1 MAKFVN
7 QGFSISDLL
16 IWLAVL
22 SVLVTLSLKF
32 IPPYIEHRTA
42 LSIVRDLVIAEEAGK
57 MDISALE
64 DRLNKNLK
72 VNSLSKFQQA
82 KRIVLDAQGQT
93 ITAKLESMNPSTSP
107 SRTMTFFWGRTG
119 SWGTTAGSSTLKAY
133 SSSPWASM
141 LDLSSLSISL

>member
-1 MAKFVN
+1 MAKFVI

-22 SVLVTLSLKF
+22 SVLVTLALKY

-42 LSIVRDLVIAEEAGK
+42 LSIVRDLLLAEEAGK
-57 MDISALE
+57 IDISALE

-93 ITAKLESMNPSTSP
+93 ITARLEYEVRGQLFANVDYVIV
-107 SRTMTFFWGRTG
+107 FDD
-119 SWGTTAGSSTLKAY
+119 ALVVK
-133 SSSPWASM
+133 
-141 LDLSSLSISL
+141 D

>member
-22 SVLVTLSLKF
+22 SVLLTLSLNS

-93 ITAKLESMNPSTSP
+93 ITARLEYEVRGQLFANVDYVIV
-107 SRTMTFFWGRTG
+107 FDD
-119 SWGTTAGSSTLKAY
+119 ALVVK
-133 SSSPWASM
+133 
-141 LDLSSLSISL
+141 D

>member
-82 KRIVLDAQGQT
+82 KRIVRDAKSQT
-93 ITAKLESMNPSTSP
+93 ITERLEYEVRGQLFANVDYVIV
-107 SRTMTFFWGRTG
+107 FDD
-119 SWGTTAGSSTLKAY
+119 ALVVK
-133 SSSPWASM
+133 
-141 LDLSSLSISL
+141 D

>member
-7 QGFSISDLL
+7 QGFSISGLL

-42 LSIVRDLVIAEEAGK
+42 LSIVRDLVIADEAGK
-57 MDISALE
+57 MGISALE

-93 ITAKLESMNPSTSP
+93 ITARLEYEVRGQLFANVDYVIV
-107 SRTMTFFWGRTG
+107 FND
-119 SWGTTAGSSTLKAY
+119 ALVVK
-133 SSSPWASM
+133 
-141 LDLSSLSISL
+141 D

>member
-22 SVLVTLSLKF
+22 SILVTLSLKF

-93 ITAKLESMNPSTSP
+93 ITARLEYEVRGQLFANVDYVIV
-107 SRTMTFFWGRTG
+107 FDD
-119 SWGTTAGSSTLKAY
+119 ALVVK
-133 SSSPWASM
+133 
-141 LDLSSLSISL
+141 D

>member
-42 LSIVRDLVIAEEAGK
+42 LSIVRDLVIADEAGK

-93 ITAKLESMNPSTSP
+93 ITARLEYEVRGQLFANVDYVIV
-107 SRTMTFFWGRTG
+107 FDD
-119 SWGTTAGSSTLKAY
+119 ALVVK
-133 SSSPWASM
+133 
-141 LDLSSLSISL
+141 D

>member
-93 ITAKLESMNPSTSP
+93 ITAKLEYEVRGQLFANVDYVIV
-107 SRTMTFFWGRTG
+107 FDD
-119 SWGTTAGSSTLKAY
+119 ALVVK
-133 SSSPWASM
+133 
-141 LDLSSLSISL
+141 D

>member
-93 ITAKLESMNPSTSP
+93 ITARLEYEVRGQLFANVDYVIV
-107 SRTMTFFWGRTG
+107 FDY
-119 SWGTTAGSSTLKAY
+119 ALVVN
-133 SSSPWASM
+133 
-141 LDLSSLSISL
+141 D

>member
-22 SVLVTLSLKF
+22 SVFVTFSLKF

-93 ITAKLESMNPSTSP
+93 ITARLEYEVRGQLFANVDYVIV
-107 SRTMTFFWGRTG
+107 FDD
-119 SWGTTAGSSTLKAY
+119 ALVVK
-133 SSSPWASM
+133 
-141 LDLSSLSISL
+141 D

>member
-1 MAKFVN
+1 MARFVN

-42 LSIVRDLVIAEEAGK
+42 LSIVRDLVMAEEAGK

-93 ITAKLESMNPSTSP
+93 ITARLEYEVRGQLFANVDYVIV
-107 SRTMTFFWGRTG
+107 FDD
-119 SWGTTAGSSTLKAY
+119 ALVVK
-133 SSSPWASM
+133 
-141 LDLSSLSISL
+141 D

>member
-1 MAKFVN
+1 MTKFVN

-93 ITAKLESMNPSTSP
+93 ITARLEYEVRGQLFANVDYVIV
-107 SRTMTFFWGRTG
+107 FNDV
-119 SWGTTAGSSTLKAY
+119 LVVK
-133 SSSPWASM
+133 
-141 LDLSSLSISL
+141 D

>member
-42 LSIVRDLVIAEEAGK
+42 LSIVRDLVMAEEAGK

-93 ITAKLESMNPSTSP
+93 ITARLEYEVRGQLFANVDYVIV
-107 SRTMTFFWGRTG
+107 FDD
-119 SWGTTAGSSTLKAY
+119 ALVVK
-133 SSSPWASM
+133 
-141 LDLSSLSISL
+141 D

>member
-42 LSIVRDLVIAEEAGK
+42 LSIVRDLVMAEEAGK

-72 VNSLSKFQQA
+72 VNILSKLQQA

-93 ITAKLESMNPSTSP
+93 ITARLEYEVRGQLFANVDYVIV
-107 SRTMTFFWGRTG
+107 FDD
-119 SWGTTAGSSTLKAY
+119 ALVVK
-133 SSSPWASM
+133 
-141 LDLSSLSISL
+141 D

>member
-93 ITAKLESMNPSTSP
+93 ITARLEYEVRGQLFANVDYVIV
-107 SRTMTFFWGRTG
+107 FDD
-119 SWGTTAGSSTLKAY
+119 ALVVK
-133 SSSPWASM
+133 
-141 LDLSSLSISL
+141 D

>member
-93 ITAKLESMNPSTSP
+93 ITARLEYEVRGQLFANVDYVI
-107 SRTMTFFWGRTG
+107 FFDD
-119 SWGTTAGSSTLKAY
+119 TLVVK
-133 SSSPWASM
+133 
-141 LDLSSLSISL
+141 D

>member
-64 DRLNKNLK
+64 DRLNQNLK

-82 KRIVLDAQGQT
+82 KRIVIDAQGQT
-93 ITAKLESMNPSTSP
+93 ITARLEYEVRGQLFANVDYVIV
-107 SRTMTFFWGRTG
+107 FDD
-119 SWGTTAGSSTLKAY
+119 ALVVK
-133 SSSPWASM
+133 
-141 LDLSSLSISL
+141 D

>member
-72 VNSLSKFQQA
+72 VNNLSKFQQA

-93 ITAKLESMNPSTSP
+93 ITARLEYEVRGQLFANVDYVIV
-107 SRTMTFFWGRTG
+107 FDD
-119 SWGTTAGSSTLKAY
+119 ALVVK
-133 SSSPWASM
+133 
-141 LDLSSLSISL
+141 D

>member
-22 SVLVTLSLKF
+22 SVLVTLSLMF

-93 ITAKLESMNPSTSP
+93 ITARLEYEVRGQLFANVDYVIA
-107 SRTMTFFWGRTG
+107 FDD
-119 SWGTTAGSSTLKAY
+119 ALVVK
-133 SSSPWASM
+133 
-141 LDLSSLSISL
+141 D

>member
-82 KRIVLDAQGQT
+82 KRIVRDAQGQT
-93 ITAKLESMNPSTSP
+93 ITARLEYEVRGQLFANVDYVIV
-107 SRTMTFFWGRTG
+107 FND
-119 SWGTTAGSSTLKAY
+119 ALVVK
-133 SSSPWASM
+133 
-141 LDLSSLSISL
+141 D

>member
-1 MAKFVN
+1 MARFVN

-93 ITAKLESMNPSTSP
+93 ITARLEYEVRGQLFANVDYVIV
-107 SRTMTFFWGRTG
+107 FDD
-119 SWGTTAGSSTLKAY
+119 ALVVK
-133 SSSPWASM
+133 
-141 LDLSSLSISL
+141 D

>member
-93 ITAKLESMNPSTSP
+93 ITARLEYEVRGQLFANVDYGIV
-107 SRTMTFFWGRTG
+107 FDD
-119 SWGTTAGSSTLKAY
+119 ALVVK
-133 SSSPWASM
+133 
-141 LDLSSLSISL
+141 D

>member
-42 LSIVRDLVIAEEAGK
+42 LSIVRDLVMAEEAGK

-93 ITAKLESMNPSTSP
+93 ITAKLEYEVRGQLFANVDYVIVFDDALVVM
-107 SRTMTFFWGRTG
+107 
-119 SWGTTAGSSTLKAY
+119 
-133 SSSPWASM
+133 
-141 LDLSSLSISL
+141 D

>member
-32 IPPYIEHRTA
+32 IPTYIEHRTA

-93 ITAKLESMNPSTSP
+93 ITARLEYEVRGQLFANVDYVIV
-107 SRTMTFFWGRTG
+107 FDD
-119 SWGTTAGSSTLKAY
+119 ALVVK
-133 SSSPWASM
+133 
-141 LDLSSLSISL
+141 D

>member
-93 ITAKLESMNPSTSP
+93 ITARLEYEVRGQLFANVDYVIV
-107 SRTMTFFWGRTG
+107 FND
-119 SWGTTAGSSTLKAY
+119 ALVVK
-133 SSSPWASM
+133 
-141 LDLSSLSISL
+141 D

>member
-42 LSIVRDLVIAEEAGK
+42 LSIVRDLVMAEEAGK

-93 ITAKLESMNPSTSP
+93 ITARLEYEVRGQLLANVDYVIV
-107 SRTMTFFWGRTG
+107 FDD
-119 SWGTTAGSSTLKAY
+119 ALVVK
-133 SSSPWASM
+133 
-141 LDLSSLSISL
+141 D

>member
-93 ITAKLESMNPSTSP
+93 ITARLEYEVRGQLFANVDYVIV
-107 SRTMTFFWGRTG
+107 FDD
-119 SWGTTAGSSTLKAY
+119 TLVVK
-133 SSSPWASM
+133 
-141 LDLSSLSISL
+141 D

>member
-42 LSIVRDLVIAEEAGK
+42 LSIVRDLVMAEEAGK
-57 MDISALE
+57 IDISALE

-93 ITAKLESMNPSTSP
+93 ITARLEYEVRGQLFANVDYVIV
-107 SRTMTFFWGRTG
+107 FDD
-119 SWGTTAGSSTLKAY
+119 ALVVK
-133 SSSPWASM
+133 
-141 LDLSSLSISL
+141 D

>member
-42 LSIVRDLVIAEEAGK
+42 LSIVRDLVMAEEAGK

-93 ITAKLESMNPSTSP
+93 ITARLEYEVRGQLFANVDYVIV
-107 SRTMTFFWGRTG
+107 FDD
-119 SWGTTAGSSTLKAY
+119 TLVVK
-133 SSSPWASM
+133 
-141 LDLSSLSISL
+141 D

>member
-42 LSIVRDLVIAEEAGK
+42 LGIVRDLVMAEEAGK

-93 ITAKLESMNPSTSP
+93 ITARLEYEVRGQLFANVDYVIV
-107 SRTMTFFWGRTG
+107 FDD
-119 SWGTTAGSSTLKAY
+119 ALVVK
-133 SSSPWASM
+133 
-141 LDLSSLSISL
+141 D

>member
-57 MDISALE
+57 VDISALE

-93 ITAKLESMNPSTSP
+93 IMARLEYEVRGQLFANVDYVIV
-107 SRTMTFFWGRTG
+107 FDD
-119 SWGTTAGSSTLKAY
+119 ALVVK
-133 SSSPWASM
+133 
-141 LDLSSLSISL
+141 D

>member
-64 DRLNKNLK
+64 GRLNKDLK

-82 KRIVLDAQGQT
+82 KRIVRDAQDQT
-93 ITAKLESMNPSTSP
+93 ITARLEYEVRGQLFANVDYVIV
-107 SRTMTFFWGRTG
+107 FND
-119 SWGTTAGSSTLKAY
+119 ALVVK
-133 SSSPWASM
+133 
-141 LDLSSLSISL
+141 D

>member
-42 LSIVRDLVIAEEAGK
+42 LSIVRDLVIADEAGK

-93 ITAKLESMNPSTSP
+93 ITAKLEYEVRGQLFANVDYVIV
-107 SRTMTFFWGRTG
+107 FDD
-119 SWGTTAGSSTLKAY
+119 ALVVK
-133 SSSPWASM
+133 
-141 LDLSSLSISL
+141 D

>member
-42 LSIVRDLVIAEEAGK
+42 LSIVRDLVMAEEAGK
-57 MDISALE
+57 VDISALE

-72 VNSLSKFQQA
+72 VNILSKLQQA

-93 ITAKLESMNPSTSP
+93 ITARLEYEVRGQLFANVDYVIV
-107 SRTMTFFWGRTG
+107 FDD
-119 SWGTTAGSSTLKAY
+119 ALVVK
-133 SSSPWASM
+133 
-141 LDLSSLSISL
+141 D

>member
-42 LSIVRDLVIAEEAGK
+42 LSIVRDLVMAEEAGK

-93 ITAKLESMNPSTSP
+93 ITARLEYEVRGQLFANVDYVIV
-107 SRTMTFFWGRTG
+107 FND
-119 SWGTTAGSSTLKAY
+119 ALVVK
-133 SSSPWASM
+133 
-141 LDLSSLSISL
+141 D

>member
-42 LSIVRDLVIAEEAGK
+42 LSIVRDLVIADEAGK

-82 KRIVLDAQGQT
+82 KRIFLDPQGQT
-93 ITAKLESMNPSTSP
+93 ITARLEYEVRGQLFANVDYVIV
-107 SRTMTFFWGRTG
+107 FND
-119 SWGTTAGSSTLKAY
+119 ALVVK
-133 SSSPWASM
+133 
-141 LDLSSLSISL
+141 D

>member
-57 MDISALE
+57 VDISALE

-93 ITAKLESMNPSTSP
+93 ITARLEYEVRGQLFANVDYVIV
-107 SRTMTFFWGRTG
+107 FDD
-119 SWGTTAGSSTLKAY
+119 ALVVK
-133 SSSPWASM
+133 
-141 LDLSSLSISL
+141 D

>member
-57 MDISALE
+57 MGISALE

-93 ITAKLESMNPSTSP
+93 ITAKLEYEVRGQLFANVDYVIV
-107 SRTMTFFWGRTG
+107 FDD
-119 SWGTTAGSSTLKAY
+119 ALVVK
-133 SSSPWASM
+133 
-141 LDLSSLSISL
+141 D

>member
-64 DRLNKNLK
+64 GRLNKNLK

-93 ITAKLESMNPSTSP
+93 ITARLEYEVRGQLFANVDYVIV
-107 SRTMTFFWGRTG
+107 FDD
-119 SWGTTAGSSTLKAY
+119 ALVVK
-133 SSSPWASM
+133 
-141 LDLSSLSISL
+141 D

>member
-82 KRIVLDAQGQT
+82 KRIVRDAKSQT
-93 ITAKLESMNPSTSP
+93 ITERLEYEVRGQLFANVDYVMV
-107 SRTMTFFWGRTG
+107 FDDALGV
-119 SWGTTAGSSTLKAY
+119 K
-133 SSSPWASM
+133 
-141 LDLSSLSISL
+141 D